1 MHTNLVKAQE
11 HFVQHVN
18 TVCNLFEKDGE
29 KGQIM
34 AYFYISEK
42 PLTKREIGDKLKIKA
57 EKIQDVLDKG
67 LTHGVIKEVRMKGSE
82 EIAYEIAHN
91 VIDVALNRLKTKMRE
106 KIDLTLKAVSEC
118 QSLLETCEEELDY
131 SDRIVGK
138 LLYERLER
146 VRRMNEVG
154 RRILKAVM
162 LNEILDVD
170 TTKIK
175 KVEIK

>member
-1 MHTNLVKAQE
+1 MHTNLVKTQE
-11 HFVQHVN
+11 HFIQHVN

-29 KGQIM
+29 RGQIM

-42 PLTKREIGDKLKIKA
+42 PLTKREIGDKLKIKM
-57 EKIQDVLDKG
+57 EKIQEVLEKG
-67 LTHGVIKEVRMKGSE
+67 LIHGVIKEVKMKGSE
-82 EIAYEIAHN
+82 EPAYEITHN

-106 KIDLTLKAVSEC
+106 KIDLTLKAVGEC
-118 QSLLETCEEELDY
+118 ENLLETCEEDLDW
-131 SDRIVGK
+131 SERVAAK

-146 VRRMNEVG
+146 VRRMNETG
-154 RRILKAVM
+154 RRILKAIM
-162 LNEILDVD
+162 LNDVLDVD